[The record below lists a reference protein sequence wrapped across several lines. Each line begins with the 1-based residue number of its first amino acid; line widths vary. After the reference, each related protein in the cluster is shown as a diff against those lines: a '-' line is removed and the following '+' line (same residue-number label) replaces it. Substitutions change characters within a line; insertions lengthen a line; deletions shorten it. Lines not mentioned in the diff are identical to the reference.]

1 MVYVIEPGTD
11 FMFYIRA
18 YSPDPYL
25 TNQYVKQMSNEKI
38 KLAVSTYPGTE
49 TELLQDPKM
58 KFTVSDRLKPRWS
71 CDKSKMI
78 VVSEHLEN
86 QLRYT
91 IPESYMSGFLS
102 NIVTSIAWITLI
114 FDHIPSL
121 RENFDPD
128 QLQSIQVLLA
138 YAISVL
144 SEGVGSSSLDH
155 IMLISNLWG
164 W

>member
-1 MVYVIEPGTD
+1 
-11 FMFYIRA
+11 
-18 YSPDPYL
+18 
-25 TNQYVKQMSNEKI
+25 
-38 KLAVSTYPGTE
+38 
-49 TELLQDPKM
+49 
-58 KFTVSDRLKPRWS
+58 
-71 CDKSKMI
+71 MI

-102 NIVTSIAWITLI
+102 NMVTSIAWITLI